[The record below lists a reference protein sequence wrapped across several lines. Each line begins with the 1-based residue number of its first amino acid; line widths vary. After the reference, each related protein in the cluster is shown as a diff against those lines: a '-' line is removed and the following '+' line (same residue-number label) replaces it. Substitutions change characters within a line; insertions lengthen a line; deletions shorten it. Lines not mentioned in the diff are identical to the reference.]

1 MTKSLLFALALSWLV
16 TLAHPA
22 AAQTPAP
29 FAKGADISWIT
40 QMEQANYLFYNEMG
54 VQKEL
59 FQLLHDYDMSATQ
72 PCRPR
77 FTASP
82 GSWCGWWSRPGGW
95 PGGLMRWPWAAR
107 PPVSTS

>member
-1 MTKSLLFALALSWLV
+1 MTKSLLFALALSWLA

-40 QMEQANYLFYNEMG
+40 QMEQANYLFYNEAG
-54 VQKEL
+54 VQKDL
-59 FQLLHDYDMSATQ
+59 SQLLRDYDMSATQ

-77 FTASP
+77 FIASP
-82 GSWCGWWSRPGGW
+82 GSWCG
-95 PGGLMRWPWAAR
+95 
-107 PPVSTS
+107 

>member
-1 MTKSLLFALALSWLV
+1 MTKSLLFALALSWLA
-16 TLAHPA
+16 TLAPPA

-29 FAKGADISWIT
+29 FAKGSDISWIT
-40 QMEQANYLFYNEMG
+40 QMEQANYLFYNETG
-54 VQKEL
+54 VQKDL
-59 FQLLHDYDMSATQ
+59 SQLLRDYDTSATQ

-82 GSWCGWWSRPGGW
+82 GSWCGWWSRPSGW